1 MTLPTAGS
9 AEAHPL
15 AASVVLDTEGRTVVL
30 GSLFG
35 ARPLVLVFLRHFGCL
50 FAKQQTDELKRHH
63 AALRSAGTDV
73 VAIGNGQLSEALA
86 FEVEQGLP
94 FKLLTDPTGE
104 SYCAVNLRRGLGTA
118 LRPSVLARAL
128 RATIAGFH
136 QTKTAGDPLQ
146 QGGVLVLAPGGHEVY
161 RYVSSSAGDHP
172 SMKAVLHAL
181 SR

>member
-1 MTLPTAGS
+1 M
-9 AEAHPL
+9 
-15 AASVVLDTEGRTVVL
+15 LDTEGRSVVL

-63 AALRSAGTDV
+63 AALRSAGADV
-73 VAIGNGQLSEALA
+73 VAIGNGQLEEARV
-86 FEVEQGLP
+86 FEAEQALP

-104 SYCAVNLRRGLGTA
+104 SYCAVDLRRGLGTA
-118 LRPSVLARAL
+118 LRPSVLLRAL
-128 RATIAGFH
+128 RATVAGFH

-146 QGGVLVLAPGGHEVY
+146 QGGVLVFSPGGHEIY

-172 SMKAVLHAL
+172 SMTAVLRVL